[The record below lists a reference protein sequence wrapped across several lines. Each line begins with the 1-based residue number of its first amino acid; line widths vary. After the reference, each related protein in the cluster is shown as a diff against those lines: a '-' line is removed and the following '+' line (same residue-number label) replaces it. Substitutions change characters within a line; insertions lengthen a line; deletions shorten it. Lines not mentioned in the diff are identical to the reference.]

1 MIYNFR
7 FNWFWLAQIFKK
19 KLRERLELNKIAFA
33 ISSKK
38 IKTSNLYLEL
48 VFSSDQHNY
57 ETSSS
62 TQGNLI
68 KLFYKTNRYGKYSIA
83 LKVVV

>member
-1 MIYNFR
+1 MVLPSSNF
-7 FNWFWLAQIFKK
+7 QKK
-19 KLRERLELNKIAFA
+19 NKLREHSELNKIAFA
-33 ISSKK
+33 IQNKK

-68 KLFYKTNRYGKYSIA
+68 KLLYKTNRYGKYSIA
-83 LKVVV
+83 PKAVV

>member
-1 MIYNFR
+1 MVLPSSNF
-7 FNWFWLAQIFKK
+7 QKK
-19 KLRERLELNKIAFA
+19 NKLREHLELNKIAFA
-33 ISSKK
+33 ISNK

-62 TQGNLI
+62 TPGNLI

-83 LKVVV
+83 LKAVV

>member
-1 MIYNFR
+1 MVLPSSNF
-7 FNWFWLAQIFKK
+7 QKK

>member
-1 MIYNFR
+1 MVLPSSNF
-7 FNWFWLAQIFKK
+7 QKK
-19 KLRERLELNKIAFA
+19 NKLREHLELNKIAFA
-33 ISSKK
+33 ISNK

-62 TQGNLI
+62 TPGNLI
-68 KLFYKTNRYGKYSIA
+68 KLFYKTNRYGKSSIA
-83 LKVVV
+83 LKAVV